1 MFTTLKSKLLSAFA
15 LLAFATFVV
24 GLFGLRTSNRTD
36 EILATVT
43 DDVTPAMNDIQYLYS
58 QFLQVLWS
66 NSKGIVAENAHE
78 LEPRQKARHV
88 HDEAWAKLDATKA
101 RWDARPMGNAEQAVW
116 RELRSSLEAYRP
128 ASDRI
133 WAAIESGNT
142 DQARKEIDDV
152 TATRDE
158 LLKAAESLVALE
170 KARLEEAHREGDQ
183 QRAAA
188 TIVIVSVTL
197 LAVLAALGFGLLI
210 TRAITQPVS
219 ELQAV
224 AQRLAEGDFDQK
236 IEHRGTDEVGALAES
251 FRRTTQVL
259 RAALADVKV
268 LIEAAQ
274 SGQLSQRVDAEKYR
288 GGFAELLRGMNAV
301 LSAVATPVQETNRVL
316 ACLANSDLTARSDVK
331 FEGAYQTMMQS
342 LNTATETL
350 QRSLLQVSTASEQVA
365 AASSQIAA
373 GSQSVAQGASEQAS
387 ALQESTSALSQM
399 AEATKRNAD
408 SALQANSLVEEA
420 RSKSGEGSAAM
431 QQMNQAMSKI
441 RGAAEGTAAIIRDI
455 NEIAFQINLLA
466 LNAAVEA
473 ARAGE
478 AGRGFAVVADEVR
491 NLAQRSKEAAMK
503 TEALIGDS
511 MTLTKQGEE
520 ISGRVNTTL
529 SEIVRSVSRVS
540 EIVSQ
545 IATAS
550 QEQAQGI
557 AQSQRAMS
565 QMDQTTQLAAAS
577 SEQTSSAAEELA
589 AQSQELAA
597 LVGKF
602 DLGEGSS
609 GSSRQPAGTHR
620 LQRVAA

>member
-1 MFTTLKSKLLSAFA
+1 MFTSLKSKLLSAFA
-15 LLAFATFVV
+15 LMAFATLVV
-24 GLFGLRTSNRTD
+24 GLFGLRTANRTD
-36 EILATVT
+36 EILASIAE
-43 DDVTPAMNDIQYLYS
+43 DVTPSMNDIQHLYV

-78 LEPRQKARHV
+78 LEPRRQARIV
-88 HDEAWAKLDATKA
+88 HDKAWQELDATAA
-101 RWDARPMGNAEQAVW
+101 RWDAKPLAKEELARW
-116 RELRSSLEAYRP
+116 RDLKSKLEEYRP
-128 ASDRI
+128 ASARI
-133 WAAIESGNT
+133 WQAIEASNT
-142 DQARKEIDDV
+142 DAARKQIDDV
-152 TATRDE
+152 TEVRNA
-158 LLKAAESLVALE
+158 LLKAAEALVALE
-170 KARLEEAHREGDQ
+170 NSRLDEARREGDR

-188 TIVIVSVTL
+188 TTVIVSVTL
-197 LAVLAALGFGLLI
+197 LAVLAAFGLGMLI
-210 TRAITQPVS
+210 TRAITRPVV

-224 AQRLAEGDFDQK
+224 ARRLADGNFDQE
-236 IEHRGTDEVGALAES
+236 ITHQGTDEVGALAES
-251 FRRTTQVL
+251 FRQTTQVL
-259 RAALADVKV
+259 RAAVADVKV

-274 SGQLSQRVDAEKYR
+274 SGQLSQRADAEKYR

-301 LSAVATPVQETNRVL
+301 LEAVATPVQETNRVL
-316 ACLANSDLTARSDVK
+316 TCLANSDLTVRADVK
-331 FEGAYQTMMQS
+331 FQGAYQTMMVS
-342 LNTATETL
+342 LNTATDNL
-350 QRSLLQVSTASEQVA
+350 KRSLLQVSTASEQVA

-399 AEATKRNAD
+399 AEATRRNAE
-408 SALQANSLVEEA
+408 SAVQANGLVEEA
-420 RSKSGEGSAAM
+420 RRKSGEGSGAM

-511 MTLTKQGEE
+511 MSLTKHGEE

-529 SEIVRSVSRVS
+529 DEIVHSVSRVS

-577 SEQTSSAAEELA
+577 SEETSSAAEQLA
-589 AQSQELAA
+589 AQSQELAS

-602 DLGEGSS
+602 ELGEGGS
-609 GSSRQPAGTHR
+609 GSGR
-620 LQRVAA
+620 LATGRLRRVAA